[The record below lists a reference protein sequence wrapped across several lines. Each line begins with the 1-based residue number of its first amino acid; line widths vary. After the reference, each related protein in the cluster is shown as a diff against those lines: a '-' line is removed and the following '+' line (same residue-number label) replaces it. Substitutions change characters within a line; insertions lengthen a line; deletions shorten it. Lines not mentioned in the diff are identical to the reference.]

1 MLAQAATPTHAIPQ
15 RLSFTVPGEAVP
27 KGSTKAFLP
36 KGWTRPIVTGDNPRT
51 KSWQSMVAAAALD
64 AQYSQGTWPDLS
76 AHPIRLDVSCF
87 FVRPASVSERK
98 RPSHTV
104 KPDLDKLLRSL
115 KDALTK
121 ILWRD
126 DAQVVSV
133 CMAKAYA
140 PATEPAHT
148 VIRIQELLAPA
159 PERARAAHQLERS
172 GSLLPLE
179 DSRV

>member
-1 MLAQAATPTHAIPQ
+1 MLHKAATTTQALPQ
-15 RLSFTVPGEAVP
+15 RLTVTVPGEAVP

-51 KSWQSMVAAAALD
+51 KTWQAMVAAAALD
-64 AQYSQGTWPDLS
+64 AQDAQGTWPALS
-76 AHPIRLDVSCF
+76 VQPIRLDVCCV
-87 FVRPASVSERK
+87 FVRPASVSART
-98 RPSHTV
+98 RPAHTV

-133 CMAKAYA
+133 CITKAYA
-140 PATEPAHT
+140 PVTEPAHT
-148 VIRIQELLAPA
+148 VIHIIELLASVPD
-159 PERARAAHQLERS
+159 RATSTTMRAA
-172 GSLLPLE
+172 LPLLE
-179 DSRV
+179 DSSRV